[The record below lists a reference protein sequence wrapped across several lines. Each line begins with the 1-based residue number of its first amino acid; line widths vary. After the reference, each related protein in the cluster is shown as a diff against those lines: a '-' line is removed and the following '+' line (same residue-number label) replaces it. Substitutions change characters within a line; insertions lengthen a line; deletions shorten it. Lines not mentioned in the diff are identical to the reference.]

1 MLQPNGTSRS
11 KKTTAH
17 PMSDFNLVVVAD
29 ILGIVAFALSGFLI
43 GVRHRLDLLGIII
56 AASITALGGG
66 VVRDAILNRTPF
78 AFIEYYPALTVMTTI
93 AVAFAFRLYRS
104 EQLEHKWL
112 FVISDTIGLVAFSI
126 TGALLA
132 MDAGFNFFG
141 VIILSFLTAVG
152 GGVLRDTMINQVPS
166 VLISDFYG
174 SIALIV
180 AILLLLTNKLWSI
193 HTLEVAFIA
202 VFAIILRLLAYY
214 KQWHLPKLSPDRS

>member
-1 MLQPNGTSRS
+1 MPQPNGTSRS
-11 KKTTAH
+11 KKITA
-17 PMSDFNLVVVAD
+17 PLMSDLNLVVVAD

-43 GVRHRLDLLGIII
+43 GVRHKLDLLGIII

-78 AFIEYYPALTVMTTI
+78 AFTEYYPAITVLSTI
-93 AVAFAFRLYRS
+93 LIAFIFRLYRS
-104 EQLEHKWL
+104 EQLERKWL

-180 AILLLLTNKLWSI
+180 AILLLLCNKL
-193 HTLEVAFIA
+193 LEVQTIEVASIA
-202 VFAIILRLLAYY
+202 VFAVILRLLAYY
-214 KQWHLPKLSPDRS
+214 KQWHLPKLTSDVS

>member
-1 MLQPNGTSRS
+1 
-11 KKTTAH
+11 
-17 PMSDFNLVVVAD
+17 MSDFNLVVVAD

-78 AFIEYYPALTVMTTI
+78 AFTEYYPAITVITTI
-93 AVAFAFRLYRS
+93 AIAFGFRLYRS
-104 EQLEHKWL
+104 EQLEQKWL

-141 VIILSFLTAVG
+141 VIILSFLTAIG

-180 AILLLLTNKLWSI
+180 AILLLLTNKLWGI

-202 VFAIILRLLAYY
+202 AFAILLRLLAYY
-214 KQWHLPKLSPDRS
+214 KQWHLPKLTPDVS